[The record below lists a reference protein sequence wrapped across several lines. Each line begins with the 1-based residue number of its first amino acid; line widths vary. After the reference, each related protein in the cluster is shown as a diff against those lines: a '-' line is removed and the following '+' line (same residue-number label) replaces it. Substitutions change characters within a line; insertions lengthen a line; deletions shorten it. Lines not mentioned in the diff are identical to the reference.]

1 MMFLYTK
8 VNRDFGAVPK
18 NVKSLLFGLF
28 VYCIAWGIIDPFLAI
43 FFHQVMGNYSFAG
56 FLYGLFF
63 LMGAGLA
70 IPVGDLADKV
80 NRIKFTVFPMLAYPV
95 IGLLYFV
102 SSFAGAFSL
111 AVVFIARILHG
122 VGSLFWIMTDGFVR
136 ENSPKGETSATFG
149 LYISVCQFAYVIAP
163 LFSIPIILFF
173 GLTNQSINWLFLV
186 LIPFPIISA
195 LLIFRIK
202 DKGMPL
208 KAAINEVVVKDKVVK
223 KELQDFKQ
231 MGFAGIFVVLLGFF
245 LKAIEAIILFLIPL
259 YVASLNLGLVQIAIL
274 FSIIN
279 IPYILS
285 FFFAEIA
292 DSWGKINVIVFGLL
306 LTAFSL
312 VAISFIPVTSGA
324 FYVTCF
330 ALGLILAFIRPAV
343 NGLIT
348 DITPRVKEGE
358 ITGLYTTVLKIGGF
372 VSALTLGILSDFFGL
387 TFPFLLFAALLLV
400 MSVVT
405 YSIKRKIVVKI

>member
-1 MMFLYTK
+1 MMFLYTR
-8 VNRDFGAVPK
+8 VHSDFGAVPK
-18 NVKSLLFGLF
+18 DVKSLLFGLF

-43 FFHQVMGNYSFAG
+43 FFHQVMGNYSLAG

-63 LMGAGLA
+63 LIGMGLA

-80 NRIKFTVFPMLAYPV
+80 NKIKFTAASILAYPL
-95 IGLLYFV
+95 IGLFYF
-102 SSFAGAFSL
+102 SSAFAGTFAL
-111 AVVFIARILHG
+111 AAVFVARILHG
-122 VGSLFWIMTDGFVR
+122 VMGLFWIMTGGFVR
-136 ENSPKGETSATFG
+136 KNSPREQTSATFG
-149 LYISVCQFAYVIAP
+149 LYISVCRLAYVIAP

-173 GLTNQSINWLFLV
+173 GLTDQSINWLFLV

-195 LLIFRIK
+195 LIIFRIK
-202 DKGMPL
+202 DQGRPL
-208 KAAINEVVVKDKVVK
+208 PAAVKEVVVKDKVVK
-223 KELQDFKQ
+223 KELQDLRQ

-259 YVASLNLGLVQIAIL
+259 YVASLNLGLVQIAII

-279 IPYILS
+279 LPYLLS

-292 DSWGKINVIVFGLL
+292 DSWGKINVISLGFL
-306 LTAFSL
+306 LTAGSL
-312 VAISFIPVTSGA
+312 VAIAFIPVTSGA
-324 FYVTCF
+324 FYVACF
-330 ALGLILAFIRPAV
+330 VLGLILAFIRPAV

-348 DITPRVKEGE
+348 DITPRVNDGE

-372 VSALTLGILSDFFGL
+372 VSVLALGILSDFFGL
-387 TFPFLLFAALLLV
+387 AFPFLLFAALILV
-400 MSVVT
+400 MSAVT